1 MIGTADTSFAAMTSG
16 RVGMPAPATT
26 ETSRRRGHRRRLHP
40 AHHWEI
46 ALRYVTTEKVEAIA
60 AQFGVSTSTVST
72 IARRLGVPP
81 RRGAR
86 KGTLSLDEIRTRAR
100 QRARTLRDRA
110 AELLGRAEAIEMVA
124 DLE

>member
-40 AHHWEI
+40 AHRWEI
-46 ALRYVTTEKVEAIA
+46 ALLYAAHHKVEAIA
-60 AQFGVSTSTVST
+60 AQFGTTSSTVSM

-81 RRGAR
+81 RRGPRAS
-86 KGTLSLDEIRTRAR
+86 TISLGELRSRAR
-100 QRARTLRDRA
+100 RSARTLRERA
-110 AELLGRAEAIEMVA
+110 AELIGRAEAIEMVA
-124 DLE
+124 ELE